1 MRIFSKALV
10 LFWAAILM
18 VSSTCFGADI
28 HYCKGEAQSFSVF
41 SVAKPC
47 KMHKKKAE
55 KTVPKCCMAKKVVE
69 QKPTR
74 GFPILKNGKCCYN
87 DQVSFQTDGEQ
98 QQSSIK
104 ASSITPLKVPQVY
117 SLDVASIGAF
127 NERDVHAYRGPPDPY
142 FITDFQIFFQV
153 FRI

>member
-55 KTVPKCCMAKKVVE
+55 KKVSKCCMGKKAVE
-69 QKPTR
+69 QKPSR
-74 GFPILKNGKCCYN
+74 GFPVLKNGKCCYN
-87 DQVSFQTDGEQ
+87 DQVSFKTDGEQ
-98 QQSSIK
+98 QQSSLK
-104 ASSITPLKVPQVY
+104 ANGIAPLKAPQIYNQNGSFSWV
-117 SLDVASIGAF
+117 S
-127 NERDVHAYRGPPDPY
+127 NEPNVHAYRGPPDPY
-142 FITDFQIFFQV
+142 FISDFQIFFQV
-153 FRI
+153 FLI